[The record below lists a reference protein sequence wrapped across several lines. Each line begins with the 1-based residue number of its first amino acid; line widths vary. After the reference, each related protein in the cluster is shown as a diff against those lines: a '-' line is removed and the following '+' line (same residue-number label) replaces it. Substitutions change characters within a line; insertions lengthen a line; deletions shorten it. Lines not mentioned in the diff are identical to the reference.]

1 MALELHGV
9 NTPKPAS
16 QCVSSLPVTAP
27 GVRVWNEPSAHPVN
41 GEAQASKLSPRPSPV
56 QCAKVKKRCIGGVP
70 CQRCERLGIEC
81 VLRKPKKRQRD
92 QGPEEAAS
100 SSITQQAGA
109 TAPAAEE
116 HVSKAARTAAHQAA
130 PGAFANQLQRHH
142 PAIGPEQGVTEVA
155 GAVQVT
161 SPQDPQSARRSA
173 PVPRQPAR
181 RLTTHMPFLCRQAG
195 SCNTPLRAPCA
206 RCARQGEE
214 CLRLSRCSRQPVT
227 APARAPQPET
237 LAGLEG
243 EDGEEVMALQS
254 ALAASPAAQQLAA
267 FEPMYGFPTATFAN
281 LALEAF
287 LRWTPGDKATIG
299 MPASGAV
306 MWAMPGVALQQALLM
321 RGMVEA
327 GLPRL
332 RWESTVLRTVY
343 EHADSFVNPLK
354 SEFEAV
360 NVTYDAHMRVW
371 PFRGGRT
378 LHMSVLDSSFCGTL
392 TQQQKERAMVFTRE
406 LSNAFEAC
414 CDEVLQTG
422 PGASAGAAPRGAF
435 ATEVARTASSMST
448 HDDVSAGGTGAESS
462 SAGSSATQPAAISF
476 EGRSCAGEGGRVI
489 SVRFPRPSRDMMFL
503 VHMAFLWN
511 WVLSGTPC
519 SVAATLRAAKVA
531 VAEPG
536 DATPPLPLP
545 TLQCPM
551 PSQVAHQ
558 YSHILHGMQV
568 LRAVQEGRSHDA
580 RAAFPHFAAAGI
592 HARLDASGVVRVSV
606 DPTGTV
612 GLRTLTPAANAARS
626 MASLYESIFT

>member
-1 MALELHGV
+1 MSGKAKNGTRAPRRKYAE
-9 NTPKPAS
+9 A
-16 QCVSSLPVTAP
+16 CLP
-27 GVRVWNEPSAHPVN
+27 
-41 GEAQASKLSPRPSPV
+41 
-56 QCAKVKKRCIGGVP
+56 CAKVKKRCIGGVP

-92 QGPEEAAS
+92 QGPDEAAS

-109 TAPAAEE
+109 TASAAEE

-161 SPQDPQSARRSA
+161 SPQDPQSKQAAATHPFA
-173 PVPRQPAR
+173 PLVRDV
-181 RLTTHMPFLCRQAG
+181 HDK
-195 SCNTPLRAPCA
+195 
-206 RCARQGEE
+206 
-214 CLRLSRCSRQPVT
+214 
-227 APARAPQPET
+227 PET

-568 LRAVQEGRSHDA
+568 LRAVQEGRSHDT